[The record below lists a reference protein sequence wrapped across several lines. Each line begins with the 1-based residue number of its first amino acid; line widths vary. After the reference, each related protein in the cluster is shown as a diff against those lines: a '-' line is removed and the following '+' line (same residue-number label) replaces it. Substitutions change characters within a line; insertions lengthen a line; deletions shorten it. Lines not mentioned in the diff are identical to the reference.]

1 MYTKLLI
8 FLEEIMSKG
17 SRKREAN
24 ALRQQQKLEREKFE
38 AKKRKVRTVTAIV
51 TIAVVLCLVLTVL
64 AGALINNIRLNRGA
78 YLRNEIAAASTNIDV
93 DGAMMNYYFN
103 SIYNNVLAQY
113 GSYITYYGLDPS
125 ISLKQQTFSGTQTWF
140 DYLMDGAKDNTKN
153 LLQLNEAAGA
163 NGVALTDAEKAAI
176 RTRADETNA
185 SLYGRGTKK
194 NDIYNAMLIEALAYK
209 YQLINQNSF
218 LPSADEIDDYYAEN
232 TKNYQYV
239 DYYSYAVTY
248 IKDGS
253 AAEADNVKALDD
265 TKAYADK
272 LAAATTAEEFKEAVR
287 EILTAQNPDITEEE
301 ITAKLDS
308 VVSEKVAYVKDD
320 AALEW
325 AFTAKVNDTYT
336 AENTETS
343 TFTVYLLTKEAY
355 RDESATINVRHVLLY
370 DDDYGSRAKA
380 LKAAEKL
387 LADFN
392 AGDKTE
398 EAFGLIALEYSQDPG
413 SCYTGGLYENVASG
427 QMVESFDKWC
437 FDPARQAGDTGI
449 VESDYGVHIMYF
461 VGDGGEMW
469 AAQVK
474 SDMITEDLTELT
486 ADWDEKYPVVFDE
499 EVLETI
505 PA

>member
-1 MYTKLLI
+1 MYTILLI

-38 AKKRKVRTVTAIV
+38 ANKRKVRNVTAIV

-64 AGALINNIRLNRGA
+64 AGSLINNIRLNNGN
-78 YLRNEIAAASTNIDV
+78 YLRNEIAAASSNIDV

-103 SIYNNVLAQY
+103 SVYNNVLAQY

-125 ISLKQQTFSGTQTWF
+125 MSLKQQTFSGTETWF
-140 DYLMDGAKDNTKN
+140 DYLMGGAKDNVKN
-153 LLQLNEAAGA
+153 LLQLNEAAA
-163 NGVALTDAEKAAI
+163 KNGVALTDAEKAAI

-185 SLYGRGTKK
+185 SYYGRGTKK

-209 YQLINQNSF
+209 YQLINQDS
-218 LPSADEIDDYYAEN
+218 LAPTADEIDAHYAEN
-232 TKNYQYV
+232 TKDYQYV
-239 DYYSYAVTY
+239 DYYSYTVSYSTAADASVDEVE
-248 IKDGS
+248 KAKADAKAS
-253 AAEADNVKALDD
+253 ADMLAAAAD
-265 TKAYADK
+265 TKA
-272 LAAATTAEEFKEAVR
+272 FKDAVR
-287 EILTAQNPDITEEE
+287 EILIAGDSELTEEE

-308 VVSEKVAYVKDD
+308 IASEKVAYVKDN

-325 AFTAKVNDTYT
+325 AFAAKDNDTYT
-336 AENTETS
+336 AENADAKTY
-343 TFTVYLLTKEAY
+343 TVYLLTKEAY

-392 AGDKTE
+392 AGDKTA

-427 QMVESFDKWC
+427 QMVESFDNWC
-437 FDPARQAGDTGI
+437 FDPARQVGDTGI

-469 AAQVK
+469 TAQVK
-474 SDMITEDLTELT
+474 SDMITEKLTELT
-486 ADWDEKYPVVFDE
+486 ADWDETYPVVFDE
-499 EVLETI
+499 EVIETI